1 MKTKMKAIFMAM
13 GMLCAFFNVSAQSKS
28 TKIDSL
34 LKSFYDKGQYNGSV
48 LVGEKGIVVYE
59 QGFGDADRT
68 AHKPNRANTVINI
81 ASITKPFTAV
91 LLMQLVEANKIK
103 LESTLDDY
111 LPGIKNEAMR
121 KVTIHQL
128 LSHTSGIP
136 DFVDASLI
144 IEKDLTAAWFTD
156 QLNKISPQ
164 KTISGVYKYANST
177 YVILAFIIEKVSGL
191 SYAECLKKNIFDK
204 CGMSSS
210 GSLTTKEQVK
220 GSAKGYVKKEGAII
234 EANYINASVYKGAG
248 SIYSTVQDMFKFD
261 QALYTDKLLS
271 NKYRDMMYTTTGNYG
286 YGWFVRPF
294 PGIGKVVYH
303 EGGIPGY
310 TGLLFRAVEKGQ
322 TVILLS
328 NNESD
333 DSYKQQITRG
343 VINILN
349 Q

>member
-13 GMLCAFFNVSAQSKS
+13 GMLCAVFNVSAQNKS

-34 LKSFYDKGQYNGSV
+34 LKSFHDKGQFSGSV
-48 LVGEKGIVVYE
+48 LVGEKGVVVYE
-59 QGFGDADRT
+59 QGFGDADRL
-68 AHKPNRANTVINI
+68 AHTSNRANTVINI

-91 LLMQLVEANKIK
+91 LVMQLVESGKIK
-103 LESTLDDY
+103 LESSLDVFFPD
-111 LPGIKNEAMR
+111 LKDEAMR

-136 DFVDASLI
+136 DFVDASMI
-144 IEKDLTAAWFTD
+144 TEKDLSAEWFTN
-156 QLNKISPQ
+156 QLNKISSQ
-164 KTISGVYKYANST
+164 KATGGAFKYANST
-177 YVILAFIIEKVSGL
+177 YVMLAFIIEKLTGL

-220 GSAKGYVKKEGAII
+220 GGAKGYVKKEGAII

-248 SIYSTVQDMFKFD
+248 SIYSTAQDMFKFD
-261 QALYTDKLLS
+261 QALYTEKLLS
-271 NKYRDMMYTTTGNYG
+271 NKYRDVMYTTTGNYG

-310 TGLLFRAVEKGQ
+310 TSLLFRALEKEQ

-343 VINILN
+343 IINILN

>member
-13 GMLCAFFNVSAQSKS
+13 GMLLTFFSVSAQSKS
-28 TKIDSL
+28 SKIDSL
-34 LKSFYDKGQYNGSV
+34 MKSFYDKGQFSGV
-48 LVGEKGIVVYE
+48 VTVGNKGKIVYE
-59 QGFGDADRT
+59 SGFGDADRA
-68 AHKPNRANTVINI
+68 AHIPNRSNTKINI

-91 LLMQLVEANKIK
+91 LVMQLVEAGKIK
-103 LESTLDDY
+103 PENTLDVY
-111 LPGIKNEAMR
+111 LPGLKDEVMR

-144 IEKDLTAAWFTD
+144 TEKDLTATWFTD

-164 KTISGVYKYANST
+164 KLTGGVFKYANST
-177 YVILAFIIEKVSGL
+177 YVMLAFIIEKLTGL
-191 SYAECLKKNIFDK
+191 PYAECLKKNIFDK
-204 CGMSSS
+204 CGMTSS
-210 GSLTTKEQVK
+210 GSLLTKERIK
-220 GSAKGYVKKEGAII
+220 GNAKGYIKKDGVIT
-234 EANYINASVYKGAG
+234 EASYTNASVYKGAG

-261 QALYTDKLLS
+261 QALYTEKLLS
-271 NKYRDMMYTTTGNYG
+271 SKYRDMMYTTNGNYA

-310 TGLLFRAVEKGQ
+310 TGLLFRAIEKEQ

-333 DSYKQQITRG
+333 DPYKQQITRG
-343 VINILN
+343 IINILN